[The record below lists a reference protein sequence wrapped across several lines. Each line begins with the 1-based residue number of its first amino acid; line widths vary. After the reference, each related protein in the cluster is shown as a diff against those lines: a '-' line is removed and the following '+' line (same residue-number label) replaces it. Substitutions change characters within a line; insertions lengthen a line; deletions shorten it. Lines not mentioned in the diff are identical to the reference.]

1 MRPTAANY
9 IRLVTLH
16 EYCWRTG
23 KRQWAK
29 AIGQKLKEFLI
40 DNPQFRTY

>member
-23 KRQWAK
+23 KRQWANHRH
-29 AIGQKLKEFLI
+29 KE
-40 DNPQFRTY
+40 QQS